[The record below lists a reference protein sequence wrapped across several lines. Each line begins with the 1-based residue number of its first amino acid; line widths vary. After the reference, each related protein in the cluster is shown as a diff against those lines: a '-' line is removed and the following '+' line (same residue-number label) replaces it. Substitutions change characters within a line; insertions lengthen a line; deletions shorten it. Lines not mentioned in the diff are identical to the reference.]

1 MRARAHLARGGTG
14 GAAQPSALR
23 AVLRVRR
30 RLLLHAVTVARM
42 ERSAMRGPGFRA
54 RSIRATKLMSNGPL
68 IWFLLIAA
76 LLVAVAIGWFALPAR
91 QWVEAFDAWIAALGP
106 WGVVL
111 FGLVYVAAVVLLA
124 PAELL
129 SIAAGF
135 LFGARGFPMVIV
147 AAPIGAALAFLV
159 PRYAVRTRLRRLL
172 QDKPRFAAIDRA
184 VAEEGWRIV
193 ALLRLN
199 PLVPFNLQN
208 YFFGAT
214 DVSFLPYAIA
224 TLFGIMPGAA
234 FYVYLGTLGREAGS
248 GGAGATRWIFLGAGL
263 GLTALV
269 LFLVIRRANARL
281 TELGIARTR
290 HS

>member
-1 MRARAHLARGGTG
+1 MTG
-14 GAAQPSALR
+14 NP
-23 AVLRVRR
+23 
-30 RLLLHAVTVARM
+30 VA
-42 ERSAMRGPGFRA
+42 
-54 RSIRATKLMSNGPL
+54 
-68 IWFLLIAA
+68 WFLLVAA

-91 QWVEAFDAWIAALGP
+91 QWVEAFDAWIGALGP

-111 FGLVYVAAVVLLA
+111 FMLVYVVAVVLLA
-124 PAELL
+124 PAEFL

-135 LFGARGFPMVIV
+135 LFGAWGFPLVLV
-147 AAPIGAALAFLV
+147 AATVGAALAFV
-159 PRYAVRTRLRRLL
+159 VSRYAVRARLRRFL
-172 QDKPRFAAIDRA
+172 QDKPRYAAIDRA

-214 DVSFLPYAIA
+214 EVGFLPYVVA
-224 TLFGIMPGAA
+224 TFFGIMPGAA

-248 GGAGATRWIFLGAGL
+248 GGGAVRWMFLGAGL

-281 TELGIARTR
+281 AEFGIARTR
-290 HS
+290 SS

>member
-1 MRARAHLARGGTG
+1 
-14 GAAQPSALR
+14 
-23 AVLRVRR
+23 
-30 RLLLHAVTVARM
+30 
-42 ERSAMRGPGFRA
+42 
-54 RSIRATKLMSNGPL
+54 MSNGPF
-68 IWFLLIAA
+68 IWFLLLAA

-111 FGLVYVAAVVLLA
+111 FALVYVAAVVLLA

-135 LFGARGFPMVIV
+135 LFGAWGFPIVIV
-147 AAPIGAALAFLV
+147 AATIGAALAFLLS
-159 PRYAVRTRLRRLL
+159 RYAVRARLRRLL
-172 QDKPRFAAIDRA
+172 QDKPSYAAIDRA

-214 DVSFLPYAIA
+214 DVGFVPYAIA
-224 TLFGIMPGAA
+224 TWFGIMPGAA

-248 GGAGATRWIFLGAGL
+248 GGAGATRWLFLGAGL

-281 TELGIARTR
+281 TELGIARTLGR
-290 HS
+290 GRR